1 MGFLP
6 YVIVPFSTKRDSV
19 VWEETQLWGSCP
31 YFDLKLFF
39 WLFSRLLIAKS
50 REILTYRKNFTMDY
64 AISFASFFEKMMRAS
79 GRLHAVVVVSLAL
92 LVSNGYSSVLLM
104 KDNNKQTWKLVK
116 SSFHLL
122 SMKSALSL
130 SGEKMC

>member
-6 YVIVPFSTKRDSV
+6 YVIVPFSMKRDSV

-50 REILTYRKNFTMDY
+50 REILTYRRSFTMEC
-64 AISFASFFEKMMRAS
+64 AISFAYFFATMLRDSA
-79 GRLHAVVVVSLAL
+79 RLHAVFLVSLAL
-92 LVSNGYSSVLLM
+92 LVSNGYSSVLSM